1 MGSLWQTPAVRHRVS
16 LVLSSIFVL
25 ACARGTAV
33 DQTRVVPTTQML
45 DEQCE
50 EAIGDRRIE
59 RFELDEGVSIHVAIG
74 YDLANTIVIHTPDGN
89 VVVDAMT
96 GPGRANEAKA
106 DLLAEAPG
114 PTRALILTHSHI
126 DHVGGAA
133 AWAPLPERTDEG
145 QSTTSASVPVWTT
158 AAFADHFY
166 KQYGVFQTA
175 EQRRGMRQFGGRVDE
190 QSLPCS
196 AIGRRIDFASGI
208 GNGVRLP
215 TETFSGQTTLEVGGV
230 TIELHEAHGETDDQL
245 FVWLPK
251 YRVLLPGDNVYRT
264 FPNLYTIRGT
274 RPRPV
279 DTWIESLDHMRRL
292 GPALMIGS
300 HTAPFEGEELIA
312 EVLRDYRDAIA
323 FLRASVVRGANAGL
337 SREAIA
343 DAVTLPTHLANKPWL
358 RELYG
363 QLDWSARSI
372 YDAELGWFDGR
383 PEALYPVP
391 PVELAAK
398 EVELM
403 GGPEAVRSAAD
414 ASEDP
419 RLRVHLL
426 AKLRRSGLVAD
437 EGQAEL
443 DVAFAEALRGLAEG
457 VSNTNGRGYLLE
469 YVLELEQ
476 GQAERLKPDLSD
488 EFLREIPVALFFA
501 AMPTRLKLELAGQV
515 DESLKLE
522 LSDTGQ
528 TVWISVRGGVTEV
541 AWGQPFSSMTEP
553 FATLTTDTLTWKRI
567 ALRLDTAGAAV
578 TRGAL
583 KIDGPLAR
591 VKAFFDRFDRGL

>member
-1 MGSLWQTPAVRHRVS
+1 MSICL
-16 LVLSSIFVL
+16 LSL
-25 ACARGTAV
+25 ACVRGVAL

-50 EAIGDRRIE
+50 DAIGDRRIE
-59 RFELDEGVSIHVAIG
+59 RYELEAGISIHVAVG
-74 YDLANTIVIHTPDGN
+74 YDLANTIVIHTPEGN
-89 VVVDAMT
+89 VVVDAMS
-96 GPGRANEAKA
+96 GPNRAGEAKA

-126 DHVGGAA
+126 DHVGGAT
-133 AWAPLPERTDEG
+133 AWAPLPEGSEAAAAP
-145 QSTTSASVPVWTT
+145 ASEAEEAQPQAAAAESETVPVWAT
-158 AAFADHFY
+158 AAFPDHFY

-175 EQRRGMRQFGGRVDE
+175 EQRRGMRQFGARVDE
-190 QSLPCS
+190 DSLPCS
-196 AIGRRIDFASGI
+196 ALGRRIDFESGL

-215 TETFSGQTTLEVGGV
+215 TDTFSGMTTLEVGGV

-251 YRVLLPGDNVYRT
+251 YRVLLPGDNIYRT

-279 DTWIESLDHMRRL
+279 DEWISSLDRMRRL
-292 GPALMIGS
+292 QPALMIGS
-300 HTAPFEGEELIA
+300 HTAPFEGEEAIA

-337 SREAIA
+337 SRDAIA
-343 DAVTLPTHLANKPWL
+343 EAVKLPSHLANKPWL

-372 YDAELGWFDGR
+372 YDAELGWFDGG

-391 PVELAAK
+391 PVELARQ

-403 GGPEAVRSAAD
+403 GGPAAVRSAAE

-419 RLRVHLL
+419 RFRVHLL
-426 AKLRRSGLVAD
+426 AKLRRSGLVDD

-443 DVAFAEALRGLAEG
+443 DEAYATALRELAAG

-469 YVLELEQ
+469 SVLELEV
-476 GQAERLKPDLSD
+476 GPMERIKPDLSD
-488 EFLREIPVALFFA
+488 EFLREIPVSIFFS
-501 AMPTRLKLELAGQV
+501 AMPTRLKLELAGEV
-515 DESLKLE
+515 DESLQVE

-528 TVWISVRGGVTEV
+528 TVWVSVRGGVTEI
-541 AWGQPFSSMTEP
+541 AWDQPFPSMTEP
-553 FATLTTDTLTWKRI
+553 FATLTTDSLTWKRI

-583 KIDGPLAR
+583 KIEGPLGR